1 MKQFSI
7 HSHCRVSFFPSS
19 VCVCIAFLRSVHS
32 SVHFY
37 ARWNLPCNRKAF
49 GVNSFLFRYFSYAS
63 PICFQFMLSLSLS
76 LCVSLVCLH
85 LQPTKMSMA
94 CIFPRLYFLVPLHVV
109 SWVTVLCLCKWCA
122 NDVYSWFNQKLFFYR
137 KVHHRRKIGA
147 MRLLRILCKIYLFL
161 YRSLFS
167 SSFRVKSY
175 LFLVLPKQNGFNK
188 RNSKICASKEFRS
201 SGGRLTN
208 EIYASHIQFK

>member
-7 HSHCRVSFFPSS
+7 HSHCRVSFFSLQC
-19 VCVCIAFLRSVHS
+19 VCVHSFSAFRT
-32 SVHFY
+32 FK
-37 ARWNLPCNRKAF
+37 R
-49 GVNSFLFRYFSYAS
+49 SFLCPLKSTLQSQSIWGEFFFIPVFFVCIPHLLSIYA
-63 PICFQFMLSLSLS
+63 LSLSLY
-76 LCVSLVCLH
+76 VSLACLH

-122 NDVYSWFNQKLFFYR
+122 NDVYSCFNQKLFFYR

-167 SSFRVKSY
+167 SSSRVKSY